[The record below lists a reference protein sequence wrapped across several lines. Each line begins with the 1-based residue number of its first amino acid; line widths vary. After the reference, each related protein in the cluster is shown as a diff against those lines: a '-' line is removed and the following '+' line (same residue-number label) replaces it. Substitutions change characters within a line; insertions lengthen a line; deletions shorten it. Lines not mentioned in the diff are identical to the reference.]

1 MTWRKDKIL
10 KIKSKEVLEN
20 GNDLTFFDISI
31 IKNLVDFGNIKKNV
45 DADKNEGWQGLLQV
59 KTLKN
64 QEHYNYEGTPRIS
77 IFIHSS
83 LICRKAITTLY
94 IKKN

>member
-31 IKNLVDFGNIKKNV
+31 IKNLVDFGNKKKMLMQTKMKDDRV
-45 DADKNEGWQGLLQV
+45 CYKLKPSKTKNIITMKGHLEFQFSYIQVSLVKRLL
-59 KTLKN
+59 L
-64 QEHYNYEGTPRIS
+64 H
-77 IFIHSS
+77 FI
-83 LICRKAITTLY
+83 
-94 IKKN
+94 